1 MELCYQLHLFVRLVG
16 CLHPLKNILIQ
27 DNIAENGY
35 YHIVVNSV
43 SKEQLSKY
51 ENNKDVKKVNA
62 LYELGVSSYKK
73 IEKEE
78 IIEKDNGRVIV
89 NSSEGEGTTF
99 SIKYFK

>member
-1 MELCYQLHLFVRLVG
+1 MRLVG